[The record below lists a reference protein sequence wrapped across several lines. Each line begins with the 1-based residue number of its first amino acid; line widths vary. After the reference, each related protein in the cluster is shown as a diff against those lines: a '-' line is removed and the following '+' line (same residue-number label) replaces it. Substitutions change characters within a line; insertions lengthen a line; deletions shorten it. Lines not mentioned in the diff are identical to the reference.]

1 MSIYITAHSPHT
13 HIVMPVTIEASTTSI
28 LMNDPALRVID
39 KSFCA
44 DRKVS
49 EPNIRALKNYQ
60 SSSIALPSIWGRKS
74 VCHPRHQ
81 SSFSRAQL
89 YAHREVTPYYPYCK
103 ELYQFAT
110 GKKVCDW
117 IHCIQSDNLE
127 GGTYTYSFP
136 CGCIRPQYLDLKPLL
151 AKFKISLPCGN
162 LDAVV
167 LPDIRTDEGF
177 MEFNN
182 VGYFTV
188 PRNQVFREAAPT
200 KKGKKRKSLSLTD
213 HKSYRRLLRS
223 KRTVQHSSRCSSA
236 LLDEGSDPDEWLPES
251 P

>member
-1 MSIYITAHSPHT
+1 MSIYITAHSPYT

-49 EPNIRALKNYQ
+49 EPSIRALKNYQ

-127 GGTYTYSFP
+127 GGVLTYSFP

-167 LPDIRTDEGF
+167 LPDIRTNEGSWSSTALVTLQF
-177 MEFNN
+177 QEIKCFARQLL
-182 VGYFTV
+182 
-188 PRNQVFREAAPT
+188 PRRARSV
-200 KKGKKRKSLSLTD
+200 SHSVSLTT
-213 HKSYRRLLRS
+213 S
-223 KRTVQHSSRCSSA
+223 RTAGCFVASA
-236 LLDEGSDPDEWLPES
+236 LSNILQDVLLHY
-251 P
+251 